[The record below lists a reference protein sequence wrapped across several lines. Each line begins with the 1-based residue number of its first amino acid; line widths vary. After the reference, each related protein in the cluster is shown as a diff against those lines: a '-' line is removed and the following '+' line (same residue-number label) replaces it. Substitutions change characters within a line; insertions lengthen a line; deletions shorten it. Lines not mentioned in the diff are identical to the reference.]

1 MREMLSRNI
10 LQLVCIA
17 LLAVVPLTAFAD
29 SEETDNIE
37 ETDNTGIASTEE
49 DGTAEGSTLDE
60 SVLVEISGT
69 IEGFMKE
76 LETISSDIPKAKK
89 TRLAALNQKMTSLN
103 TRWEAFS
110 QIANEDLSQS
120 EVLLEMVSQYKTL
133 TQAVTDSLAKQ
144 GERVEAMSAFEK
156 FEKNLPSI
164 AKQYDKLSR

>member
-1 MREMLSRNI
+1 
-10 LQLVCIA
+10 
-17 LLAVVPLTAFAD
+17 
-29 SEETDNIE
+29 
-37 ETDNTGIASTEE
+37 
-49 DGTAEGSTLDE
+49 
-60 SVLVEISGT
+60 
-69 IEGFMKE
+69 MKE

-103 TRWEAFS
+103 TRWEAFT

-164 AKQYDKLSR
+164 AKQYDKLSREALEFSLVPQTAQQLAKVKTEEQLAAQDLDKQYADAKAASELVPELKDRMKKVEERYLELKGKSE